1 VIASVYGDNELAA
14 LYDLFHFDYTDDVAM
29 FEQFARRGATASL
42 ELGAGSGRVALRL
55 AAAGLDVVALD
66 NAAPMLG
73 RRRARRAA
81 AAAARVRVVEADMR
95 HFDLGERFDLVLCAA
110 NSFQHLLTRDDQLA
124 ALACVRRHLGEGG
137 VFVAT
142 LKAPA
147 GNDWNDPGNALR
159 LRATRIDPATGDT
172 VTHLEAA
179 AAHANEW
186 RTSVTWIFDRT
197 PAGGGPVRRRSFET
211 SLRIFGKPE
220 IELLL
225 RAAGLR
231 LAHLYGGF
239 DLSPFTYDSDTM
251 IVVAQAEG

>member
-1 VIASVYGDNELAA
+1 VIADAYGDDELAA
-14 LYDLFHFDYTDDVAM
+14 LYDLFHFDYDDDVAM
-29 FEQFARRGATASL
+29 FEQFARRGETASL

-66 NAAPMLG
+66 DAAPML
-73 RRRARRAA
+73 RRLRERLDATTAP
-81 AAAARVRVVEADMR
+81 RVRTVEADMR
-95 HFDLGERFDLVLCAA
+95 DFDLGERFHLVFCAA

-124 ALACVRRHLGEGG
+124 ALACVRRHLAEGG
-137 VFVAT
+137 VYVAT

-147 GNDWNDPGNALR
+147 GIDWSDDGNALR

-186 RTSVTWIFDRT
+186 RTHVTWTFDRV
-197 PAGGGPVRRRSFET
+197 PAGGGPVRRRSFDVA
-211 SLRIFGKPE
+211 LRIFGKPE

-231 LAHLYGGF
+231 LAHVYGSF
-239 DLSPFTYDSDTM
+239 DLSPFTHDSDTM
-251 IVVAQAEG
+251 VVVAQEED